1 MSITDKQVEN
11 ATPAPAEPTSV
22 EASPDQPAVAEAA
35 AVEPAAV
42 AAPLAR
48 SATVEPAP
56 IPAAPAAEGRDRT
69 ALIVGAAALVLTL
82 SAPYWTPTV
91 YSGLNLRPHGI
102 EWQAR
107 QQVETGRLSQ
117 TVAEMDRR
125 LSEVSTL
132 IENARIEAGKVQDI
146 GSSVTAQLD
155 AAMLLQFRAVI
166 RQPVAFDAELRSLR
180 TILPRHEDLEPLLT
194 LIEPYASTGVPQ
206 TGQLF
211 RELSTVINAVARTDH
226 RPSVMSWLNSL
237 AAWPQDLIASSGIT
251 SLNLGG
257 DPVYNEPA
265 AHLAEADVIV
275 VEAAPAD
282 TVAEAVVAA
291 EAVAAEAAEATDAT
305 VAAVEDV
312 ATGGAGSS
320 TAPTDSPAPVA
331 GVAPVAEAVTVEIV
345 ATETAPAAV
354 AVVDHAPVYSQPIAE
369 RARQQLA
376 ANDLAGA
383 VATLETLEGEA
394 AQVARWWLDQAR
406 ARLAADRLADQLAG
420 IAVSVLG
427 RVPPRA

>member
-11 ATPAPAEPTSV
+11 AAPTP
-22 EASPDQPAVAEAA
+22 
-35 AVEPAAV
+35 VEPAQAE
-42 AAPLAR
+42 APLPA
-48 SATVEPAP
+48 SAPVEAASMPT
-56 IPAAPAAEGRDRT
+56 APAAEGRDRT

-132 IENARIEAGKVQDI
+132 IENARIEASKVQDI
-146 GSSVTAQLD
+146 GTLVTAQLD

-180 TILPRHEDLEPLLT
+180 TILPRHEDLEPLLA

-211 RELSTVINAVARTDH
+211 RELSTVINAVARTDQ

-265 AHLAEADVIV
+265 AQLAETDITI

-282 TVAEAVVAA
+282 AVEQAVVATEAVVA
-291 EAVAAEAAEATDAT
+291 EAAAGATGAT

-320 TAPTDSPAPVA
+320 TAPTDSPAAVA
-331 GVAPVAEAVTVEIV
+331 DAAPVAEAVTAEVV
-345 ATETAPAAV
+345 ATEAAPAAEVAPVEAAPAAV
-354 AVVDHAPVYSQPIAE
+354 AAVDHAPVYSQPIAE